1 MRLRTSARDRLRAI
15 CPIGR
20 TIGQCAETPQ
30 SLNRSRTRAARAGNS
45 RGFGAREALQSAVT
59 TLMLKMVYT
68 TSSPPLPSVMVPSAS
83 ITVAIID
90 DNRLVREALASLL
103 GRLPDLH
110 VLAAA
115 TASPAFLAEAM
126 PHVVLLDVGLGDE
139 DSLKVATAIRDAA
152 PTAKV
157 VMMDLIP
164 VNGEIIEFVNAGVC
178 GFVLKDATF
187 EEFVATIRAVA
198 AGEKVL
204 PPRLT
209 ESLFS
214 QIAQEVDSRG
224 REHVLEDVR
233 MTRREREVI
242 ELIGEGLSNKEIAQ
256 RLNIAT
262 HTVKSHVRNV
272 MEKLALHTRLQIAAY
287 SHRSQ
292 G

>member
-1 MRLRTSARDRLRAI
+1 M
-15 CPIGR
+15 
-20 TIGQCAETPQ
+20 
-30 SLNRSRTRAARAGNS
+30 
-45 RGFGAREALQSAVT
+45 
-59 TLMLKMVYT
+59 
-68 TSSPPLPSVMVPSAS
+68 PPGSS

-90 DNRLVREALASLL
+90 DNRLVREALASML
-103 GRLPDLH
+103 GKLPDFQ

-115 TASPAFLAEAM
+115 AASPAFLAESA
-126 PHVVLLDVGLGDE
+126 PHVVLLDVGLGEE
-139 DSLKVATAIRDAA
+139 DSLNVAASIRDAA

-214 QIAQEVDSRG
+214 QIAQEVDNRG
-224 REHVLEDVR
+224 RALVMEDVR

-287 SHRSQ
+287 SHRAAN
-292 G
+292 